1 MMSSFVSLRLR
12 LLLAAA
18 VVVSAEHLLAVQ
30 MQSASAPS
38 MQDPE
43 TSGLNIKKTVRRVV
57 VDVVVT
63 DSEGKPARGL
73 TTQDFSVHE
82 DGQAQK
88 ILSFDVHDLESSSES
103 SQLPPLPPN
112 TFVNI
117 PTAPERGPLYVL
129 LLDLVHMEPD
139 DQPIARR
146 QLLEFITGKP
156 AGTRFA
162 IFVLSDGLHMIQG
175 FTDDQARLVAAV
187 NPNGPGRHIPR
198 VFLFGDNYRSHS
210 SPLGILLDIARFL
223 DGLPGRK
230 NVIWLSGSFP
240 STIFPTADRTA
251 EAVGYSEY
259 LKKVT
264 DAMARGQIAVYPIDI
279 RGVVVTAAPKTKG
292 IKSGVSTAS
301 APNDEGDY
309 TGPADAKPT
318 TSDLNGGY
326 LTEDEIARATGGRAF
341 YSTNDFKGAL
351 AEATVLGANYYT
363 LTYSPTNQNYEGKLR
378 NIHVGLS
385 KHGYHLAYRRSYYGQ
400 DTESPDRPVT
410 SSLGDSLYADMKHG
424 APIAHQLYL
433 RAHVH
438 AVGLPAKATPEQMAN
453 LVGQAASLQGH
464 RGSKPAKAVAPIK
477 LQTYAIDYIVAVRQ
491 PNASL
496 AASRT
501 EPSTLEFAT
510 EVFDDDGK
518 MLNGAIQRAV
528 ETTSPA
534 ALPAKQEGIYRIR
547 QQIDAPLDAA
557 SIRVAVR
564 EVSTDRVG
572 ALEIALPLEPEPQAQ
587 VPDPA
592 PIRPN

>member
-1 MMSSFVSLRLR
+1 MMPSLFSLRLR

-18 VVVSAEHLLAVQ
+18 LVACSGSLLTAQ
-30 MQSASAPS
+30 TPTALS
-38 MQDPE
+38 QDTE
-43 TSGLNIKKTVRRVV
+43 ASGLSIKKTVRRVV

-63 DSEGKPARGL
+63 DSDQKPVRGL

-82 DGQAQK
+82 DGTAQK
-88 ILSFDVHDLESSSES
+88 ILSFDVHDLESASES
-103 SQLPPLPPN
+103 AKLAPLPPN

-129 LLDLVHMEPD
+129 LLDLVHMQPD

-146 QLLEFITGKP
+146 QLLEFIGNKP

-175 FTDDQARLVAAV
+175 FTDDRNQLVAAV
-187 NPNGPGRHIPR
+187 DPNGPGHHIPR
-198 VFLFGDNYRSHS
+198 IFLYGDNYRSYT

-240 STIFPTADRTA
+240 ATIFPSSDRSA
-251 EAVGYSEY
+251 EAVSYSEY
-259 LKKVT
+259 LKKAT
-264 DAMARGQIAVYPIDI
+264 DAMARGQIAVYPVDI

-301 APNDEGDY
+301 APTDEGDY
-309 TGPADAKPT
+309 GGPANADPT

-351 AEATVLGANYYT
+351 AEATAHGANYYT
-363 LTYSPTNQNYEGKLR
+363 LTYSPSNQNYEGTLR
-378 NIHVGLS
+378 NIRVRLS
-385 KHGYHLAYRRSYYGQ
+385 KRGYHLAYRRSYYGE

-410 SSLGDSLYADMKHG
+410 SSLGDSLYANMKHG

-453 LVGQAASLQGH
+453 LVGQSASLQGH
-464 RGSKPAKAVAPIK
+464 RGTKTAKPAPPIK

-491 PNASL
+491 PNASI
-496 AASRT
+496 AGS
-501 EPSTLEFAT
+501 EPSTLEFAS
-510 EVFDDDGK
+510 EVFDADGK

-534 ALPAKQEGIYRIR
+534 ALAAKQEGIYRIR

-564 EVSTDRVG
+564 EASTDRIG
-572 ALEIALPLEPEPQAQ
+572 AMEIPLPLAPELQAE
-587 VPDPA
+587 VPDAA
-592 PIRPN
+592 PIKAN

>member
-1 MMSSFVSLRLR
+1 MMPSLFSLRLR
-12 LLLAAA
+12 FLLAAA
-18 VVVSAEHLLAVQ
+18 LVACTGHLLTAQ
-30 MQSASAPS
+30 TPTAPT
-38 MQDPE
+38 QDPE
-43 TSGLNIKKTVRRVV
+43 ASGLSIKKTVRRVV

-63 DSEGKPARGL
+63 DSDQNPVCGL

-82 DGQAQK
+82 DGTAQK
-88 ILSFDVHDLESSSES
+88 ILSFDIHDLESASES
-103 SQLPPLPPN
+103 ARLPPLPPN
-112 TFVNI
+112 TFVNV

-129 LLDLVHMEPD
+129 LLDLVHMQPD

-146 QLLEFITGKP
+146 QLLQFIDNKP

-175 FTDDQARLVAAV
+175 FTDDRNQLLAAV

-198 VFLFGDNYRSHS
+198 IFLYGDNYRSYT

-240 STIFPTADRTA
+240 ATIFPSSDRTA
-251 EAVGYSEY
+251 EAVSFSEY
-259 LKKVT
+259 LKKAT
-264 DAMARGQIAVYPIDI
+264 DAMARGQIAVYPVDI

-301 APNDEGDY
+301 APSDEGDY
-309 TGPADAKPT
+309 GGPADDNPT

-326 LTEDEIARATGGRAF
+326 LTEDEIARSTGGRAF

-351 AEATVLGANYYT
+351 AEATAHGANYYT

-378 NIHVGLS
+378 NIRVGLS
-385 KHGYHLAYRRSYYGQ
+385 KRGYHLAYRRSYYGE
-400 DTESPDRPVT
+400 DTESPDRPVS
-410 SSLGDSLYADMKHG
+410 SSLGDSLYANMKHG

-433 RAHVH
+433 RTHVL

-453 LVGQAASLQGH
+453 LVGQSASLQDH
-464 RGSKPAKAVAPIK
+464 RGNKPPKPGPPIK
-477 LQTYAIDYIVAVRQ
+477 LQTYAIDYIVAFRQ
-491 PNASL
+491 PNISIAS
-496 AASRT
+496 A
-501 EPSTLEFAT
+501 EPSILEFAT
-510 EVFDDDGK
+510 EVFDADGK

-534 ALPAKQEGIYRIR
+534 ALAAKQEGIYRVR

-564 EVSTDRVG
+564 EASTDRVG
-572 ALEIALPLEPEPQAQ
+572 AMEIALPLAPELQAQ
-587 VPDPA
+587 VPASA
-592 PIRPN
+592 PIKPN